1 MKIDIHA
8 GKQCNPPSFSE
19 TKGHFNPFNHPH
31 GFKNNKEYHLG
42 DLPNL
47 IVSESGDVTQT
58 VWLNDAS
65 LSKGLT
71 NISGRTIVIHD
82 GPDDYVSQP
91 SGNAGKKIACGVITI
106 ID

>member
-1 MKIDIHA
+1 MCIRDR
-8 GKQCNPPSFSE
+8 GKQCNPPSFTQ
-19 TKGHFNPFNHPH
+19 TKGHFNPFNRPH
-31 GFKNNKEYHLG
+31 GFKENKKYHLG

-47 IVSESGDVTQT
+47 IIPESGNLIQT

-82 GPDDYVSQP
+82 GPDDYTSQP
-91 SGNAGKKIACGVITI
+91 SGNAGKKIACGVIVV